1 MRQSIAVR
9 QVTEEDK
16 IFTTCI
22 TTKDLHPEYAKN
34 PQQSIGRKETTLY
47 KTSTALC
54 SKHPILEVVDTLG
67 KDRKRLF
74 TPYLSRKF
82 KSRMQ

>member
-1 MRQSIAVR
+1 M
-9 QVTEEDK
+9 
-16 IFTTCI
+16 
-22 TTKDLHPEYAKN
+22 HPEYAKN

-54 SKHPILEVVDTLG
+54 SKHPILEAVDTLG

-74 TPYLSRKF
+74 TPSTVKEIQIKNAIDALCTHPEGSGMKGTLATPSR
-82 KSRMQ
+82 